1 MLVDDA
7 IVLGAKARL
16 LLTGLAG
23 GNIDVDRGNPTTDP
37 ILPYVNIY
45 VQGDSATADGGPRTG
60 VAKFDHGIMLMIEM
74 LARGNTQRAVKA
86 GLAIASEGI
95 LDALLADRKWALL
108 GGKECIEGFG
118 KINRMYDFPADGNH
132 LLGRLQVQIEV
143 LHRTLWAPSTD
154 DLPDLAN
161 ISFGV
166 DLDNGDDTPP
176 IGIIID
182 VPTD

>member
-7 IVLGAKARL
+7 IALGAKARL

-23 GNIDVDRGNPTTDP
+23 GNIDVDRGNPTTDA

-45 VQGDSATADGGPRTG
+45 VQGDTAAADGGARTS

-86 GLAIASEGI
+86 GLALAGEGI
-95 LDALLADRKWALL
+95 LDALLADHDWALL
-108 GGKECIEGFG
+108 SGKRCIEGFG
-118 KINRMYDFPADGNH
+118 KLNRMYDFPADGNH
-132 LLGRLQVQIEV
+132 LIGRLQLQIEV
-143 LHRTLWAPSTD
+143 LHRTRWEPSTEG
-154 DLPDLAN
+154 LPDLAT